1 MSLQLLSPIPGT
13 LRNLAEL
20 SDPVF
25 AQEIMGPGFA
35 IIPDED
41 DTLNILAP
49 TAGTLSHQLPHACA
63 LTTADGLSILIH
75 AGIDTV
81 QLKGEG
87 FSSLHQLGQQVAAGE
102 PLITWDLRPAQQA
115 GYALDVV
122 VIAMQPPQTLCEL
135 LTASGS
141 RLDALVPCADV
152 RRARRA
158 AKS

>member
-13 LRNLAEL
+13 LRNLADL

-35 IIPDED
+35 IIPDEV

-49 TAGTLSHQLPHACA
+49 AEGTLTHQLPHACA
-63 LTTADGLSILIH
+63 LTTPDGLSILIH
-75 AGIDTV
+75 AGVDTV
-81 QLKGEG
+81 LLKGEG
-87 FSSLHQLGQQVAAGE
+87 FSSLYQLGQQVRTGD
-102 PLITWDLRPAQQA
+102 PLITWDLRPARQA
-115 GYALDVV
+115 GYDLDVV

-152 RRARRA
+152 RRAP
-158 AKS
+158 KSS

>member
-1 MSLQLLSPIPGT
+1 MSLQLLSPAPGI
-13 LRNLAEL
+13 LRNLVEL

-35 IIPDED
+35 IFPDEV

-49 TAGTLSHQLPHACA
+49 IDGTLSHQLPHACA
-63 LTTADGLSILIH
+63 LTTPDGLSILIH

-81 QLKGEG
+81 LLKGKG
-87 FSSLHQLGQQVAAGE
+87 FSALHQLGQQVAAGE
-102 PLITWDLRPAQQA
+102 PLITWDLRPARQA

-122 VIAMQPPQTLCEL
+122 VIAMQPPQTHCQL

-141 RLDALVPCADV
+141 HLDTLVPCADI
-152 RRARRA
+152 RRAP
-158 AKS
+158 KSS

>member
-35 IIPDED
+35 IIPDEV

-63 LTTADGLSILIH
+63 LTTPNGLSILIH

-87 FSSLHQLGQQVAAGE
+87 FSALHELGQQVAAGE
-102 PLITWDLRPAQQA
+102 PLITWDLSPARQA

-152 RRARRA
+152 RRAPE
-158 AKS
+158 SS

>member
-35 IIPDED
+35 IFPDEVA
-41 DTLNILAP
+41 TLDIIAP

-63 LTTADGLSILIH
+63 LTTPDGLSILIH

-87 FSSLHQLGQQVAAGE
+87 FSALHQLGQQVTAGD
-102 PLITWDLRPAQQA
+102 PLVTWDLRPARQA
-115 GYALDVV
+115 GYALDV
-122 VIAMQPPQTLCEL
+122 IAMQPPETLCEL

-141 RLDALVPCADV
+141 HLDALVPCADV
-152 RRARRA
+152 RRAP
-158 AKS
+158 KSS

>member
-35 IIPDED
+35 IIPDEV
-41 DTLNILAP
+41 
-49 TAGTLSHQLPHACA
+49 A
-63 LTTADGLSILIH
+63 LTTPDGLNILIH

-87 FSSLHQLGQQVAAGE
+87 FSALHQLGQQVAAGE
-102 PLITWDLRPAQQA
+102 PLITWDLRPARQA

-152 RRARRA
+152 RRAP
-158 AKS
+158 KSS

>member
-35 IIPDED
+35 IFPDEV

-49 TAGTLSHQLPHACA
+49 IDGTLTHQLPHACA
-63 LTTADGLSILIH
+63 LTTPDGLSILIH

-81 QLKGEG
+81 LLKGEG
-87 FSSLHQLGQQVAAGE
+87 FSPPHQLGQHVHAGS
-102 PLITWDLRPAQQA
+102 PLITWDLRPARQA
-115 GYALDVV
+115 GYDLDVV

-135 LTASGS
+135 LIAPGS
-141 RLDALVPCADV
+141 RLDTLVPCAVV
-152 RRARRA
+152 RRAP
-158 AKS
+158 KSS

>member
-25 AQEIMGPGFA
+25 AEEIMGPGFA
-35 IIPDED
+35 IIPDEV

-63 LTTADGLSILIH
+63 LTTADGFNILIH

-81 QLKGEG
+81 LLKGEG
-87 FSSLHQLGQQVAAGE
+87 FSALHQLGQQVAAGE
-102 PLITWDLRPAQQA
+102 PLITWDLRPARQA
-115 GYALDVV
+115 GYDLDIV
-122 VIAMQPPQTLCEL
+122 VIAMQPPQTLCGL
-135 LTASGS
+135 LTVPGS

-152 RRARRA
+152 HRAP
-158 AKS
+158 KE

>member
-35 IIPDED
+35 IIPDEV
-41 DTLNILAP
+41 DTLEILAP
-49 TAGTLSHQLPHACA
+49 TAGTLSHQLPHACV
-63 LTTADGLSILIH
+63 LTAPDGLSILIH

-81 QLKGEG
+81 LLKGEG
-87 FSSLHQLGQQVAAGE
+87 FSPPHQLGQHVHAGS
-102 PLITWDLRPAQQA
+102 PLITWDLRPARQA

-122 VIAMQPPQTLCEL
+122 VIAMQPPQTLCNL

-152 RRARRA
+152 RRAPEN
-158 AKS
+158 S